1 MNVTAHPWALGRRIV
16 VATAIAGTLDILAA
30 ILLTLLHHRAP
41 MAMLRGVASGPF
53 PAAVDW
59 GVAGS
64 ILGLLTHFVLMAVM
78 ASIFILSADRHEA
91 LKRHWIGAAIGY
103 GLVTFVAMNLVVVPL
118 RFGSMPSLTAA
129 AIQLFC
135 HVVLVALP
143 IAVIARR

>member
-1 MNVTAHPWALGRRIV
+1 MNATAKPWALGRRIA

-30 ILLTLLHHRAP
+30 IVLTLLHHRAP
-41 MAMLRGVASGPF
+41 MTMLRGVASGPF
-53 PAAVDW
+53 PAATDW

-64 ILGLLTHFVLMAVM
+64 ILGLLTHFVLMAIM
-78 ASIFILSADRHEA
+78 AGIFIVSVDRQEA
-91 LKRHWIGAAIGY
+91 LKRHWITAAIGY
-103 GLVTFVAMNLVVVPL
+103 GLITFVAMNLIVVPL

-143 IAVIARR
+143 IAMVARR